1 MTAESL
7 LGGSIPGG
15 DPMKLMKALRAG
27 LPTAS
32 LRRFKQATGLPD
44 EEIAELLQ
52 IGARTLTRLKSSSR
66 LPPDVSDRLYAVAS
80 VYALAEE
87 VFGDRDAAVGWLGAP
102 QFGLRYQPPREFLST
117 ELGRQQVR
125 DLLNQIKY
133 GFLA

>member
-1 MTAESL
+1 VSTESL
-7 LGGSIPGG
+7 LGGSIPER

-27 LPTAS
+27 LPTSS
-32 LRRFKQATGLPD
+32 LRHFKQATGLAD

-52 IGARTLTRLKSSSR
+52 IGARTLSRLKSSSR

-80 VYALAEE
+80 VYALAAE
-87 VFGDRDAAVGWLGAP
+87 VLGDRDAAVGWLGSP
-102 QFGLRYQPPREFLST
+102 QFGLQYQPPREFLST

-125 DLLNQIKY
+125 QLLNQIRY